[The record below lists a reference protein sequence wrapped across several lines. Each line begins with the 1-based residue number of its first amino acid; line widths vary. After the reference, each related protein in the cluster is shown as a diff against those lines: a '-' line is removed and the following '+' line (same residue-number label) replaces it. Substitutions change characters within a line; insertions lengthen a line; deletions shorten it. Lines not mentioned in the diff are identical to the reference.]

1 MSTLTPHERARQL
14 TSRAQLLMRMS
25 AELAAECEALA
36 AELGA
41 EVAEASADEA
51 ARELAPSA
59 AEELHGELASADE
72 ITRLRAA
79 IIAYCQGATVTAG
92 EVMLNAARAHG
103 AKNVSGLD
111 GATVRALTERYA
123 HALAIWELCEEV
135 IERSAARYISA
146 LIWRAGAQHIWDVPV
161 DTWRVC
167 ACTLAD
173 WDYGTRAK
181 HVAGRIARVVDAQ
194 GVQP

>member
-1 MSTLTPHERARQL
+1 MNTLTPHERARQL

-41 EVAEASADEA
+41 EVAEAESDEG

-59 AEELHGELASADE
+59 AEELRGELATADE
-72 ITRLRAA
+72 IVRLRAA
-79 IIAYCQGATVTAG
+79 IVAYCQGGTLSAG

-103 AKNVSGLD
+103 AKGISSLD
-111 GATVRALTERYA
+111 GATVRALTSRYT
-123 HALAIWELCEEV
+123 HALAVWELCEEV
-135 IERSAARYISA
+135 IERSAPRYISA
-146 LIWRAGAQHIWDVPV
+146 LMWRNGGQHVWDVPV
-161 DTWRVC
+161 DTWRAC